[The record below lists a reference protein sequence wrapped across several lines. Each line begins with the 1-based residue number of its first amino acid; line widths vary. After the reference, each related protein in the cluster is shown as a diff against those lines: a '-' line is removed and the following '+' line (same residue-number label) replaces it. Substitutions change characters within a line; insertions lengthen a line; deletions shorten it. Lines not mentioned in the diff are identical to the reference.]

1 MFSSKVAFDRTHL
14 IGNVAKILLVQQEG
28 VNRTV
33 FGPENKPGILEK
45 RGLYAV
51 CRTIE
56 RADSQCANIS
66 LKCKD
71 GSSLVTRNSTAVW
84 KFLSCCVMIAPC

>member
-1 MFSSKVAFDRTHL
+1 MELLYKGKHKSKLRVFLIFVLIINIIPFAFGVFSSKVAFDRTHL
-14 IGNVAKILLVQQEG
+14 IRNVAQNLLVQQEG

-33 FGPENKPGILEK
+33 FGPEKKPGILEK

-56 RADSQCANIS
+56 RADSQ
-66 LKCKD
+66 
-71 GSSLVTRNSTAVW
+71 
-84 KFLSCCVMIAPC
+84 